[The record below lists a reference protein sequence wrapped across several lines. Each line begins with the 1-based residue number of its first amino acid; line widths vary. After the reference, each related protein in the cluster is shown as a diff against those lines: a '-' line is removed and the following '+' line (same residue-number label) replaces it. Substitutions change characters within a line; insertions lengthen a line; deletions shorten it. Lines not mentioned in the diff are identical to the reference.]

1 MDAFVSAGARAYFV
15 AVPFLSFSIGFMI
28 VYVYCMKHRS
38 AIEYPE

>member
-1 MDAFVSAGARAYFV
+1 MDAFISAGARAYFV
-15 AVPFLSFSIGFMI
+15 AVPFLSFSVGFMI